1 MLTTYDAATQM
12 RQSQVQQLLQL
23 LWSIPWKPT
32 EAETL
37 PEQMALASLL
47 HVFLSVLHKMSYE
60 SVCLPFSA
68 VQTVQ
73 TVSGGTKCNSL
84 LSVESPLKRKA
95 SCILDFCWYFSVVP
109 NLYQTTTPKLSH
121 APNSPHAVFCITDP
135 SLFRNPRIFGHLC
148 LMNNKKELKLS
159 ANRNKF
165 VSGINLGR
173 K

>member
-37 PEQMALASLL
+37 PKQMALASLL

-84 LSVESPLKRKA
+84 LSVENPLKRKGFGIFVGIFLLYPTCIKPRPQSWA
-95 SCILDFCWYFSVVP
+95 THRIRLTLYFVSLIHHFFVILDSLGIYVLW
-109 NLYQTTTPKLSH
+109 
-121 APNSPHAVFCITDP
+121 IT
-135 SLFRNPRIFGHLC
+135 
-148 LMNNKKELKLS
+148 KKELKLS

>member
-1 MLTTYDAATQM
+1 MLTTDDAATQM
-12 RQSQVQQLLQL
+12 RQSQVQQLLEL
-23 LWSIPWKPT
+23 LWSILWKPT

-37 PEQMALASLL
+37 PKQMALL
-47 HVFLSVLHKMSYE
+47 HVFLVLHKMSYE

-135 SLFRNPRIFGHLC
+135 SLFRNPRLFGHLC
-148 LMNNKKELKLS
+148 LMNNKKGAKT
-159 ANRNKF
+159 F
-165 VSGINLGR
+165 R